1 MPVSIPKTY
10 KYKVFNKDRNYL
22 GYLNNVVSDFS
33 YSQDINTTACQSLIE
48 VNASADVSSIPVEPI
63 EDEVY
68 DDILDEQ
75 NNIVYEER
83 AQDIVGTT
91 NPNALIQE
99 NNIIEVYEFDE
110 LEPNGRLVFDGYIQE
125 WKAVFNGGSGQDR
138 IEFTLV
144 SRSIDL
150 QDYVLSGGNTT
161 IDSNTSSGSYESGN
175 IYGLYAIQ
183 KIRFGSNTDL
193 GQIAITVENPS
204 LSLTAQYKVYV
215 YKGDPTLDRVDVNF
229 GFPTYVAGT
238 GNTLIANGTAVTLE
252 TETTKVKR
260 TSTLIEKGLVIIF
273 PLGFT
278 SSRNI
283 TFFGGQDYYVVVE
296 IPLTNNL
303 ARLYYGTNPGGN
315 FKEYYY
321 IAGTFASGS
330 YYPTLRASSAMTI
343 DLIQIGGNT
352 TTTYTST
359 DPSNMIKQTI
369 DNYGGQGGVVFYDD
383 DTIDLTGESLSYTFV
398 VATILEAIKRIKSF
412 SPSDFYYYVN
422 PATNMFYFKQ
432 TATTPHHLFIKGRH
446 LEQLEISATVENV
459 VNEIYFTGGLVGST
473 NLFKRY
479 TNPISITEQG
489 RRRLQLRTDNRVT
502 LSATA
507 DSIASALLDQNS
519 TSVYSSPVSILT
531 STYDTSTIN
540 VGDIVKIEGFG
551 NFVDYLLLQVARI
564 RRSPDRVDL
573 TLGVIL
579 KRQADILNE
588 TLDDV
593 TAIQTI
599 DNPTTPS

>member
-22 GYLNNVVSDFS
+22 GYLDNVVSDFS

-144 SRSIDL
+144 SRSIDM
-150 QDYVLSGGNTT
+150 QDYVLSGGDTL
-161 IDSNTSSGSYESGN
+161 IDSASTADLQNQGQT
-175 IYGLYAIQ
+175 YGLFVYQ
-183 KIRFGSNTDL
+183 KIRFSSSQNIDKLKFTMDNTT
-193 GQIAITVENPS
+193 GTGAT
-204 LSLTAQYKVYV
+204 LSVWV
-215 YKGDPTLDRVDVNF
+215 YKGNPLLDSYTVISGTGTYSVGVTNVLEATGSAITLD
-229 GFPTYVAGT
+229 AGT
-238 GNTLIANGTAVTLE
+238 AKGQKI
-252 TETTKVKR
+252 
-260 TSTLIEKGLVIIF
+260 STLSNTV
-273 PLGFT
+273 
-278 SSRNI
+278 
-283 TFFGGQDYYVVVE
+283 TFIGGQDYYILVGKGSDKGGGLPGLKV
-296 IPLTNNL
+296 
-303 ARLYYGTNPGGN
+303 YGGTSPGGA
-315 FKEYYY
+315 FREYYY
-321 IAGTFASGS
+321 IEPNINNVGYS
-330 YYPTLRASSAMTI
+330 PTLVASYAMALE
-343 DLIQIGGNT
+343 LIQAGGNT
-352 TTTYTST
+352 TTTYTSE
-359 DPSNMIKQTI
+359 DPSDMLTQSL
-369 DNYGGQGGVVFYDD
+369 DNYVGQGGVVNYNGNS
-383 DTIDLTGESLSYTFV
+383 IDLTGLSLSYTFV
-398 VATILEAIKRIKSF
+398 VATMLEVLKRIKSF

-422 PATNMFYFKQ
+422 PATNIIYFKQ
-432 TATTPHHLFIKGRH
+432 TGSSAQHRFIRGRH

-479 TNPISITEQG
+479 TNASSITAQG

-507 DSIASALLDQNS
+507 DRIAQSVLDENAGI
-519 TSVYSSPVSILT
+519 VYSSPVTILT